1 MSDDQ
6 MTPRRGA
13 FDRFLAR
20 PASLLIASL
29 AIICVTAATVFLG
42 ALVIYLYDDSEYATY
57 GHALWFTLQTATTV
71 GYGDMT
77 PQRTVGRIVAA
88 AVMLVS
94 LALLTVMTATITSYF
109 IKRSTRAG
117 NQSDHNEITTALAEL
132 KASMLTLSEQLEEV
146 RRGDSQTDAAAPTTS
161 DTAERHPLG

>member
-1 MSDDQ
+1 MPDDST
-6 MTPRRGA
+6 TPRRSA

-20 PASLLIASL
+20 PASLLVASL
-29 AIICVTAATVFLG
+29 LIICVTAATVLLG
-42 ALVIYLYDDSEYATY
+42 ALVIYLYDDSEYPTY
-57 GHALWFTLQTATTV
+57 GQALWFTLQTATTV

-77 PQRTVGRIVAA
+77 PQRPIGRIVAA

-117 NQSDHNEITTALAEL
+117 NQSDHDEVTTALAQL
-132 KASMLTLSEQLEEV
+132 QASVLALGEQLDEV
-146 RRGDSQTDAAAPTTS
+146 RQEIPRIGGATPTPT
-161 DTAERHPLG
+161 DTAERGPLA

>member
-6 MTPRRGA
+6 PIRRRNS

-29 AIICVTAATVFLG
+29 AIICVTAATVLLG
-42 ALVIYLYDDSEYATY
+42 ALVIYLYDDSEYSTY

-71 GYGDMT
+71 GYGDVT

-94 LALLTVMTATITSYF
+94 LALITVMTATITSYF

-117 NQSDHNEITTALAEL
+117 NRFDHDEIMTALTDLRATVH
-132 KASMLTLSEQLEEV
+132 TLSEQLDEV
-146 RRGDSQTDAAAPTTS
+146 RRRDSQSDGAAPTPT
-161 DTAERHPLG
+161 DTA